1 VSADVLAAL
10 DDPGARSEVAP
21 AELVEAVYARIDR
34 FEGQVNAL
42 VSRTEAIAAA
52 DGERVAAAR
61 RAGLPLVLDGLP
73 IVVKDNIDAAGTVT
87 TVGTRALARP
97 PAERDAVALERLRRA
112 GAILVGKA
120 QLHELIYGA
129 TTDNAHFGPCRNPWD
144 LDRIP
149 GGSSGGSG
157 AALAAGYCGG
167 ALGTDTGGSVRVPA
181 ALCGVTALRP
191 TFGAVPTAGVFPISA
206 MLDTVGP
213 MARDAAT
220 VGALFAA
227 LTGGN
232 GGAGGVG
239 FSAPGG
245 AAAPGGAGPSGGVGA
260 PRGIAGVR
268 IAVAQGFFAETVEP
282 AVRAA
287 VAEAVDLLRERGAIV
302 SEIELP
308 GAAAAGDAVTTIS
321 RAEALALHAA
331 RVRDAPETISP
342 DVLARLRLGE
352 QVSGVDL
359 ARALQTGRDWREE
372 LDTAFARVDVVLSPT
387 ATATAPL
394 IAGTETTRTTA
405 ELTRLTYPWSLAGVP
420 AISLPCGL
428 SDGLP
433 IGLQL
438 AAPAWHEQHLL
449 AIGVEFQAH
458 TGWHRLRPPLAS

>member
-1 VSADVLAAL
+1 MSAEILAAL
-10 DDPGARSEVAP
+10 VDPGARSEVAP

-34 FEGQVNAL
+34 VEGQVNAL

-61 RAGLPLVLDGLP
+61 RAGLPLALDGLP

-97 PAERDAVALERLRRA
+97 PAVRDAVALERLRRA

-129 TTDNAHFGPCRNPWD
+129 TTDNAVFGACRNPWD

-157 AALAAGYCGG
+157 AALAADYCGG

-213 MARDAAT
+213 MARDATT
-220 VGALFAA
+220 VGALLAA
-227 LTGGN
+227 LTGGD
-232 GGAGGVG
+232 GGA
-239 FSAPGG
+239 
-245 AAAPGGAGPSGGVGA
+245 GA

-287 VAEAVDLLRERGAIV
+287 VAEAVDVLRERGAIV

-342 DVLARLRLGE
+342 DVLARLRLGQ

-359 ARALQTGRDWREE
+359 ARALQTARDWRAE
-372 LDTAFARVDVVLSPT
+372 LDGAFARVDVVLSPT

-420 AISLPCGL
+420 AITLPCGL
-428 SDGLP
+428 SEGLP

-438 AAPAWHEQHLL
+438 AAPAWHEQRLL